1 MKNRK
6 EDMSEKTMI
15 QFEQVSKA
23 YGEKTV
29 VDDINLKIKSG
40 EFITILGT
48 SGSGKTT
55 LLKMI
60 NKLIEPTSG
69 KIFFAG
75 QDIEQM
81 DSVSLRRQIGYVVQ
95 QIGLFPHMTVAE
107 NIATVPK
114 LLGWDKARIEN
125 RVKELLDLVQLPMA
139 DYGNRYP
146 SELSGG
152 QQRRI
157 GVARAL
163 AADPDIMLFDEPFGA
178 IDAIT
183 RNDLQG
189 ELQVIHQKLNQKT
202 FVFITHDI
210 YEAFKL
216 GTRVIIMDNGKICQ
230 FDTPENIIKNPGN
243 DFVRKL
249 IETAKQQEQLWE
261 ASYD

>member
-1 MKNRK
+1 MT
-6 EDMSEKTMI
+6 EKTMI
-15 QFEQVSKA
+15 QFEHVNKV
-23 YGEKTV
+23 YGDKTV
-29 VDDINLKIKSG
+29 VNDINLTIENG

-55 LLKMI
+55 MLKMI

-69 KIFFAG
+69 TILFAG

-114 LLGWDKARIEN
+114 LLGWDKERIEN
-125 RVKELLDLVQLPMA
+125 RVGELLDLVQLPAA
-139 DYGNRYP
+139 DYSERYP

-152 QQRRI
+152 QQQRI

-163 AADPDIMLFDEPFGA
+163 AADPDVMLFDEPFGA

-183 RNDLQG
+183 RNDLQE
-189 ELQVIHQKLNQKT
+189 ELQAIHQKLNQKT

-216 GTRVIIMDNGKICQ
+216 GTRVVIMDNGTICQ

-243 DFVRKL
+243 EFVQKL
-249 IETAKQQEQLWE
+249 ITTAQEQEKLWR

>member
-1 MKNRK
+1 MT
-6 EDMSEKTMI
+6 EKTMI
-15 QFEQVSKA
+15 QFEHISKV
-23 YGEKTV
+23 YGDKTV
-29 VDDINLKIKSG
+29 VNDINLTIENG

-55 LLKMI
+55 MLKMI

-69 KIFFAG
+69 TILFAG

-114 LLGWDKARIEN
+114 LLGWNKERIEN
-125 RVKELLDLVQLPMA
+125 RVGEFLDLVQLPAA
-139 DYGNRYP
+139 DYGERYP

-152 QQRRI
+152 QQQRI

-163 AADPDIMLFDEPFGA
+163 AADPDVMLFDEPFGA
-178 IDAIT
+178 LDAIT
-183 RNDLQG
+183 RNDLQE
-189 ELQVIHQKLNQKT
+189 ELRAIHQKLNQKT

-216 GTRVIIMDNGKICQ
+216 GTRVVIMDNGIICQ

-243 DFVRKL
+243 EFVQKL
-249 IETAKQQEQLWE
+249 ITTAQEQEKLWRT
-261 ASYD
+261 SYD

>member
-1 MKNRK
+1 MT
-6 EDMSEKTMI
+6 EKTMI
-15 QFEQVSKA
+15 QFEHVSKV
-23 YGEKTV
+23 YGDKTV
-29 VDDINLKIKSG
+29 VNDINLTIENG

-55 LLKMI
+55 MLKMI

-69 KIFFAG
+69 RILFTG

-95 QIGLFPHMTVAE
+95 QIGLFPHMTVAG

-114 LLGWDKARIEN
+114 LLGWDKERIEN
-125 RVKELLDLVQLPMA
+125 RVGELLDLVQLPAA
-139 DYGNRYP
+139 DYGERYP

-152 QQRRI
+152 QQQRI

-163 AADPDIMLFDEPFGA
+163 AADPDVMLFDEPFGA

-183 RNDLQG
+183 RNDLQE
-189 ELQVIHQKLNQKT
+189 ELQAIHQKLNQKT

-216 GTRVIIMDNGKICQ
+216 GTRVVIMDKGTICQ

-243 DFVRKL
+243 EFVQKL
-249 IETAKQQEQLWE
+249 ITTAQEQEKLWR

>member
-1 MKNRK
+1 
-6 EDMSEKTMI
+6 MI
-15 QFEQVSKA
+15 QFEHISKV
-23 YGEKTV
+23 YGDKTV
-29 VDDINLKIKSG
+29 VNDINLAIENG

-55 LLKMI
+55 MLKMI

-69 KIFFAG
+69 TILFAG

-114 LLGWDKARIEN
+114 LLGWNKGRIEN
-125 RVKELLDLVQLPMA
+125 RVGEFLDLVQLPAA
-139 DYGNRYP
+139 DYAERYP

-152 QQRRI
+152 QQQRI

-163 AADPDIMLFDEPFGA
+163 AADPDVMLFDEPFGA

-183 RNDLQG
+183 RNDLQE
-189 ELQVIHQKLNQKT
+189 ELQAIHQKLNQKT
-202 FVFITHDI
+202 FIFITHDI

-216 GTRVIIMDNGKICQ
+216 GTRVVIMDNGIICQ

-243 DFVRKL
+243 EFVQKL
-249 IETAKQQEQLWE
+249 ITTAQEQEKLWRT
-261 ASYD
+261 SYD

>member
-1 MKNRK
+1 MT
-6 EDMSEKTMI
+6 EKTMI
-15 QFEQVSKA
+15 QFEHVSKV
-23 YGEKTV
+23 YGDKTV
-29 VDDINLKIKSG
+29 VNDINLTIENG

-55 LLKMI
+55 MLKMI

-69 KIFFAG
+69 TIFFAG

-114 LLGWDKARIEN
+114 LLGWDKER
-125 RVKELLDLVQLPMA
+125 
-139 DYGNRYP
+139 
-146 SELSGG
+146 
-152 QQRRI
+152 
-157 GVARAL
+157 
-163 AADPDIMLFDEPFGA
+163 

-183 RNDLQG
+183 RTDLQE
-189 ELQVIHQKLNQKT
+189 ELQAIHQKLSQKT

-216 GTRVIIMDNGKICQ
+216 GTRVVIMDNGTICQ

-243 DFVRKL
+243 EFVQRL
-249 IETAKQQEQLWE
+249 ITTAQEQEKLWR

>member
-1 MKNRK
+1 MT
-6 EDMSEKTMI
+6 EKTMI
-15 QFEQVSKA
+15 QFEHVSKV
-23 YGEKTV
+23 YGDKTV
-29 VDDINLKIKSG
+29 VNDINLTIENG

-55 LLKMI
+55 MLKMI

-69 KIFFAG
+69 TILFAG

-81 DSVSLRRQIGYVVQ
+81 DSVRLRRQIGYVVQ

-114 LLGWDKARIEN
+114 LLGWDKERIEN
-125 RVKELLDLVQLPMA
+125 RVGELLDLVQLPAA
-139 DYGNRYP
+139 DYGERYP

-152 QQRRI
+152 QQQRI

-163 AADPDIMLFDEPFGA
+163 AADPDVMLFDEPFGA

-183 RNDLQG
+183 RNDLQE
-189 ELQVIHQKLNQKT
+189 ELQAIHQKLNQKT

-216 GTRVIIMDNGKICQ
+216 GTRVVIMDNGTICQ

-243 DFVRKL
+243 EFVQRL
-249 IETAKQQEQLWE
+249 ITTAQEQEKLWR

>member
-1 MKNRK
+1 MA
-6 EDMSEKTMI
+6 EKIMI
-15 QFEQVSKA
+15 QFAHVSKV
-23 YGEKTV
+23 YGNKTV
-29 VDDINLKIKSG
+29 VNDIDLTIKTG

-55 LLKMI
+55 MLKMI

-69 KIFFAG
+69 KILFAG

-95 QIGLFPHMTVAE
+95 EIGLFPHMTIAE

-114 LLGWDKARIEN
+114 LLSWDKDRIEN
-125 RVKELLDLVQLPMA
+125 RVGELLDLVQLPRD
-139 DYGNRYP
+139 DYGKRYP

-152 QQRRI
+152 QQQRI

-163 AADPDIMLFDEPFGA
+163 AADPNVMLFDEPFGA

-183 RNDLQG
+183 RHDLQE
-189 ELQVIHQKLNQKT
+189 ELQMIHQTLNQKT
-202 FVFITHDI
+202 FVLITHDI

-216 GTRVIIMDNGKICQ
+216 GTRVVIMDKGKICQ
-230 FDTPENIIKNPGN
+230 FDTPENIIKQPGN
-243 DFVRKL
+243 EFVRKL
-249 IETAKQQEQLWE
+249 ITTTQEQEELWR

>member
-1 MKNRK
+1 MT
-6 EDMSEKTMI
+6 EKTMI
-15 QFEQVSKA
+15 QFEHVSKV
-23 YGEKTV
+23 YGDKTV
-29 VDDINLKIKSG
+29 VNDINLTIENG

-55 LLKMI
+55 MLKMI

-69 KIFFAG
+69 RILFAG

-95 QIGLFPHMTVAE
+95 QIGLFPHMTVAG

-114 LLGWDKARIEN
+114 LLGWDKERIEN
-125 RVKELLDLVQLPMA
+125 RVGELLDLVQLPAA
-139 DYGNRYP
+139 DYGERYP

-152 QQRRI
+152 QQQRI

-163 AADPDIMLFDEPFGA
+163 AADPDVMLFDEPFGA

-183 RNDLQG
+183 RNDLQE
-189 ELQVIHQKLNQKT
+189 ELQAIHQKLNQKT

-216 GTRVIIMDNGKICQ
+216 GTRVVIMDKGTICQ

-243 DFVRKL
+243 EFVQKL
-249 IETAKQQEQLWE
+249 ITTAQEQEKLWR

>member
-1 MKNRK
+1 MT
-6 EDMSEKTMI
+6 EKTMI
-15 QFEQVSKA
+15 QFEHVSKV
-23 YGEKTV
+23 YGDKTV
-29 VDDINLKIKSG
+29 VNDINLTIENG

-55 LLKMI
+55 MLKMI

-69 KIFFAG
+69 TIFFAG

-114 LLGWDKARIEN
+114 LLGWDKERIEN
-125 RVKELLDLVQLPMA
+125 RVGELLDLVQLPA
-139 DYGNRYP
+139 VDYGERYP

-152 QQRRI
+152 QQQRI

-163 AADPDIMLFDEPFGA
+163 AADPDVMLFDEPFGA

-183 RNDLQG
+183 RNDLQE
-189 ELQVIHQKLNQKT
+189 ELQAIHQK

-216 GTRVIIMDNGKICQ
+216 GTRVVIMDNGTICQ

-243 DFVRKL
+243 EFVQRL
-249 IETAKQQEQLWE
+249 ITTAQEQEKLWR

>member
-1 MKNRK
+1 MT
-6 EDMSEKTMI
+6 EKTMI
-15 QFEQVSKA
+15 QFEHISKV
-23 YGEKTV
+23 YGDKTV
-29 VDDINLKIKSG
+29 VNDINLTIENG

-55 LLKMI
+55 MLKMI

-69 KIFFAG
+69 TIFFAG

-114 LLGWDKARIEN
+114 LLGWNKERIEN
-125 RVKELLDLVQLPMA
+125 RVGEFLDLVQLPAA
-139 DYGNRYP
+139 DYAERYP

-152 QQRRI
+152 QQQRI

-163 AADPDIMLFDEPFGA
+163 AADPDVMLFDEPFGA
-178 IDAIT
+178 LDAIT
-183 RNDLQG
+183 RNDLQE
-189 ELQVIHQKLNQKT
+189 ELQAIHQKLNQKT
-202 FVFITHDI
+202 FIFITHDI

-216 GTRVIIMDNGKICQ
+216 GTRVVIMDNGIICQ

-243 DFVRKL
+243 EFVQKL
-249 IETAKQQEQLWE
+249 ITTAQEQEKLWRT
-261 ASYD
+261 SYD

>member
-1 MKNRK
+1 MT
-6 EDMSEKTMI
+6 EKTMI
-15 QFEQVSKA
+15 QFEHVSKV
-23 YGEKTV
+23 YGDKTV
-29 VDDINLKIKSG
+29 VNDINLTIENG
-40 EFITILGT
+40 EFITILGS

-55 LLKMI
+55 MLKMI

-69 KIFFAG
+69 TILFAE

-114 LLGWDKARIEN
+114 LLGWNKERIEN
-125 RVKELLDLVQLPMA
+125 RVGEFLDLVQLPAA
-139 DYGNRYP
+139 DYGERYP

-152 QQRRI
+152 QQQRI

-163 AADPDIMLFDEPFGA
+163 AADPDVMLFDEPFGA

-183 RNDLQG
+183 RNDLQE
-189 ELQVIHQKLNQKT
+189 ELQAIHQKLSQKT

-216 GTRVIIMDNGKICQ
+216 GTRVVIMDNGTICQ

-243 DFVRKL
+243 EFVQRL
-249 IETAKQQEQLWE
+249 ITTAQEQEKLWR

>member
-1 MKNRK
+1 MT
-6 EDMSEKTMI
+6 EKTMI
-15 QFEQVSKA
+15 QFEHVSKV
-23 YGEKTV
+23 YGDKTV
-29 VDDINLKIKSG
+29 VNDINLTIENG
-40 EFITILGT
+40 EFITILGS

-55 LLKMI
+55 MLKMI
-60 NKLIEPTSG
+60 NKLIEPTLG
-69 KIFFAG
+69 RILFAG

-95 QIGLFPHMTVAE
+95 QIGLFPHMTVTE
-107 NIATVPK
+107 NIATVSK
-114 LLGWDKARIEN
+114 LLGWDKKRIEN
-125 RVKELLDLVQLPMA
+125 RVGELLDLVQLPAA
-139 DYGNRYP
+139 DYGERYP

-152 QQRRI
+152 QQQRI

-163 AADPDIMLFDEPFGA
+163 DADPDVMLFDEPFGA

-183 RNDLQG
+183 RNDLQE
-189 ELQVIHQKLNQKT
+189 ELQAIHQKLNQKT

-216 GTRVIIMDNGKICQ
+216 GTRVVIMDNGTICQ

-243 DFVRKL
+243 EFVQKL
-249 IETAKQQEQLWE
+249 ITTAQEQEKLWR

>member
-1 MKNRK
+1 MTENRK
-6 EDMSEKTMI
+6 KLVELKN
-15 QFEQVSKA
+15 VSLTFNEGKKNEVKA
-23 YGEKTV
+23 IDNISFDIYEGEV
-29 VDDINLKIKSG
+29 FGLVG
-40 EFITILGT
+40 E

-55 LLKMI
+55 MLKMI

-69 KIFFAG
+69 TIFFAG

-114 LLGWDKARIEN
+114 LLGWDKERIEN
-125 RVKELLDLVQLPMA
+125 RVGELLDLVQLPAA
-139 DYGNRYP
+139 DYGERYP

-152 QQRRI
+152 QQQRI

-163 AADPDIMLFDEPFGA
+163 AADPDVMLFDEPFGA

-183 RNDLQG
+183 RNDLQE
-189 ELQVIHQKLNQKT
+189 ELQAIHQKLNQKT

-216 GTRVIIMDNGKICQ
+216 GTRVVIMDNGTICQ

-243 DFVRKL
+243 EFVQRL
-249 IETAKQQEQLWE
+249 ITTAQEQEKLWR

>member
-1 MKNRK
+1 MT
-6 EDMSEKTMI
+6 EKTMI
-15 QFEQVSKA
+15 QFEHVSKV
-23 YGEKTV
+23 YGDKTV
-29 VDDINLKIKSG
+29 VNDINLTIENG

-55 LLKMI
+55 MLKMI

-69 KIFFAG
+69 TILFAG
-75 QDIEQM
+75 QDIEQL

-114 LLGWDKARIEN
+114 LLGWDKERIEN
-125 RVKELLDLVQLPMA
+125 CVGELLDLVQLPVA
-139 DYGNRYP
+139 DYGQRYP

-152 QQRRI
+152 QQQRI
-157 GVARAL
+157 GLARAL
-163 AADPDIMLFDEPFGA
+163 AADPDVMLFDEPFGA

-183 RNDLQG
+183 RHDLQE
-189 ELQVIHQKLNQKT
+189 ELQAIHQTLNQKT

-216 GTRVIIMDNGKICQ
+216 GTRVVIMDNGSICQ

-243 DFVRKL
+243 DFVQKL
-249 IETAKQQEQLWE
+249 ITTAQEQEKRWRT
-261 ASYD
+261 SHD